1 MKRFLPGD
9 FLWLALLASVTLFFI
24 FPSTNHVFINLTNS
38 HPLLMGF
45 LKFAILA
52 TMGEV
57 LVLRLSAGVWKAPP
71 GLAARMVV
79 WGLIGIAITFMFS
92 FFSAGVTAMVEKGY
106 LPAGSGMAGAFLKAF
121 YTSAIMNLTFGPV
134 FMAAH
139 RLSDTYID
147 MRVLGSKPSAK
158 EVAGAINWPGFID
171 FVVAK
176 TIPFWWIPA
185 HTITFML
192 PGEYRVLAAAYLSIV
207 LGIILVYAR
216 GIKTES

>member
-9 FLWLALLASVTLFFI
+9 FSWLALLASVTLFFI
-24 FPSTNHVFINLTNS
+24 IPSTHHIFVNLTKT
-38 HPLLMGF
+38 HPFLMGF

-52 TMGEV
+52 TMGE
-57 LVLRLSAGVWKAPP
+57 LLALRLSTGIWKRPP
-71 GLAARMVV
+71 GLAAKLVV
-79 WGLIGIAITFMFS
+79 WGLIGIAVTFMFL
-92 FFSAGVTAMVEKGY
+92 FFSAGVMAMVEKGV
-106 LPAGSGMAGAFLKAF
+106 LPAGSGTAGVFLKAF

-147 MRVLGSKPSAK
+147 LRSRDFKPSAK
-158 EVAGAINWPGFID
+158 EVVGAINWSGFID

-192 PGEYRVLAAAYLSIV
+192 PVEYRVLVAAYLSIV

-216 GIKTES
+216 GRKFES